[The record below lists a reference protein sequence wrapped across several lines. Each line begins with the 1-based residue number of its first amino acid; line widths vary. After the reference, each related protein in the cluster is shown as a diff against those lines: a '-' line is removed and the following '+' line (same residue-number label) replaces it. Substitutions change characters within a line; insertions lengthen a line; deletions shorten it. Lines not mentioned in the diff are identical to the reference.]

1 MENTGKKIWG
11 LSIFNATVKGITTG
25 VFFFWAIYFASIG
38 FSGFQIGTI
47 FAVQEIVSLI
57 SILPSGFI
65 NDRIKSKNLVTIGLI
80 MLAIQFIGISFF
92 QTFPM
97 IMTFAI
103 IGGIGQKLYAASS
116 DSLFYK
122 SIDKKK
128 ATKRIAVYQSLNYL
142 FIGLGIILSGQI
154 LHLNIPFEDLI
165 KWAGGA
171 YLIMAAISQI
181 LPSTI
186 IAHFE
191 FLKYK
196 KDIFKPK
203 VLFFLGIVFLFS
215 IHFGAEGTSY
225 GLFLEKN
232 LGLENQWIGIYMG
245 TSIFLMGFWA
255 VFFSK
260 ILKKI
265 RVKSLL
271 FTGLLLSSIGHIMMA
286 YPEPVYSWIFRV
298 FHEAG
303 DAAMFVFFAYGI
315 TSLFDKDRIGGNASM
330 VTFMTIL
337 GGTTGAA
344 IFGPIGEHFGYDIP
358 FIATGGVVFVAF
370 ILALLMNRYIIHHP
384 KD

>member
-1 MENTGKKIWG
+1 MENITKKIWG
-11 LSIFNATVKGITTG
+11 LSTFNGIVKGITTG

-47 FAVQEIVSLI
+47 FAIQEIVSLI

-80 MLAIQFIGISFF
+80 MLAIQFIGISFI

-97 IMTFAI
+97 VVIFAI
-103 IGGIGQKLYAASS
+103 IGGIGQKLYIASS

-122 SIDKKK
+122 SIDKKE
-128 ATKRIAVYQSLNYL
+128 ATKRIAVYQSINYL
-142 FIGLGIILSGQI
+142 CLGMGVMLSGQI
-154 LHLNIPFEDLI
+154 LHLNIPFETLI
-165 KWAGGA
+165 RGAGGMYIA
-171 YLIMAAISQI
+171 MAIVARA
-181 LPSTI
+181 LPQTI
-186 IAHFE
+186 TASFE

-203 VLFFLGIVFLFS
+203 VLFFLGIVFLFA

-225 GLFLEKN
+225 GLFLEKT
-232 LGLENQWIGIYMG
+232 LGLETQWIGIYMG
-245 TSIFLMGFWA
+245 TAIFLMGFWA

-265 RVKSLL
+265 QVKSLL
-271 FTGLLLSSIGHIMMA
+271 FTGLIASSIGHVMMT
-286 YPEPVYSWIFRV
+286 YPDPVYSWLFRV

-315 TSLFDKDRIGGNASM
+315 TSLFDKNRIGGNASL

-337 GGTTGAA
+337 GGTIGSLV
-344 IFGPIGEHFGYDIP
+344 FGPIGERYGYDIP
-358 FIATGGVVFVAF
+358 FIATGGVIFVAF
-370 ILALLMNRYIIHHP
+370 ILALFMNRYIINHP